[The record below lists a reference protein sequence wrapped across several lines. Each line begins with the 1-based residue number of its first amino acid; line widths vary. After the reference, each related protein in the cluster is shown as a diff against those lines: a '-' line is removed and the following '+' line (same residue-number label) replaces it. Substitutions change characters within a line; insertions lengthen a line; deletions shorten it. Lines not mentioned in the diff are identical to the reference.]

1 MFQLFLAAEEH
12 AAAAAGDH
20 AAHPAVGHAGVLDI
34 GNWLP
39 GVTALIVFLIA
50 FIFLAIFVW
59 PKITKA
65 LDEREQKIRSE
76 IESAEKAR
84 EKANAALAEYER
96 NLASAREE
104 ASRMISQAKTDAK
117 AAADEL
123 RSRNQAEMVEMKT
136 RATREIESAKQAAIS
151 AIYNEAASL
160 GVSIASKILQREVN
174 EGDQARM
181 IDDSLQELTQA
192 GRS

>member
-12 AAAAAGDH
+12 AAAAAGEH
-20 AAHPAVGHAGVLDI
+20 AADHPVGHAGVLDI

-39 GVTALIVFLIA
+39 GVTALIVFLTA
-50 FIFLAIFVW
+50 FIILAVFVW
-59 PKITKA
+59 PKITRA

-104 ASRMISQAKTDAK
+104 ASKMINQAKADAK
-117 AAADEL
+117 AVADEL
-123 RSRNQAEMVEMKT
+123 KSRNQAEMVEMKQ

-151 AIYNEAASL
+151 AIHNEAASL
-160 GVSIASKILQREVN
+160 GVSIASKILQRQVN

-181 IDDSLQELTQA
+181 IDDSLQELAQA